1 MKRIK
6 IQINK
11 SEREYDVY
19 ALLTSFFPGV
29 EAVTGADDEENID
42 GYFCIDEDGN
52 RVKIS
57 IDFEETK
64 AEDEFEIVAESKD
77 DAKKEFG
84 RRLYDFLSNAT
95 GKELPWGNLT
105 GIRPTKLIRTM
116 LEESLEESKTGN
128 AECPENAETAGDV
141 SDASGTENSEKA
153 GDVSDA
159 SGAENSETTGSGS
172 DVSGSGRSENKEKTV
187 TSDRTANSKNE
198 ASITDSVTEEIINK
212 VTERAYKERRLRGEK
227 LDLGIDIAI
236 REMDIMSRVHG
247 TDGYSVYVG
256 IPFCPSTCLYCSF
269 TSNPIFKYKDKIK
282 DYLLAVKKE
291 LEWTASNMS
300 DRYLDTVYIGGG
312 TPTTLNPEELDELLG
327 YITTILPWENVR
339 EFTIEAGRADSI
351 TEEKLEVIKKYP
363 ITRISVN
370 PQTMSD
376 ETLKLIGRHHTV
388 EQFVNAFKMVREA
401 GFDNIN
407 SDIIIGLP
415 GENTEDVKH
424 TIDELVKLAPDSLTV
439 HSLAI
444 KRASRLKKWL
454 DENEL
459 EITMDYEK
467 AMSICAEGAKKLG
480 LKPYYLYR
488 QKQMAGNLENTGYSV
503 PGKEGLYN
511 ILIMEEIQSIVA
523 IGAGSV
529 SKCVHNNG
537 LIERCDNVKDIDLYL
552 SKIDEMIERK
562 QKLLK

>member
-1 MKRIK
+1 
-6 IQINK
+6 
-11 SEREYDVY
+11 
-19 ALLTSFFPGV
+19 
-29 EAVTGADDEENID
+29 
-42 GYFCIDEDGN
+42 
-52 RVKIS
+52 
-57 IDFEETK
+57 
-64 AEDEFEIVAESKD
+64 
-77 DAKKEFG
+77 
-84 RRLYDFLSNAT
+84 
-95 GKELPWGNLT
+95 
-105 GIRPTKLIRTM
+105 M
-116 LEESLEESKTGN
+116 LEESLEESKSGN
-128 AECPENAETAGDV
+128 AECPENPETAGV
-141 SDASGTENSEKA
+141 G
-153 GDVSDA
+153 SDA
-159 SGAENSETTGSGS
+159 SGAENPETAGVGSDASGAENPESADVGSDASGAENPETASAGSDASGVEKPENKDKNVASDSAANSGNTGSI
-172 DVSGSGRSENKEKTV
+172 
-187 TSDRTANSKNE
+187 A
-198 ASITDSVTEEIINK
+198 DSVTEEIINK

-562 QKLLK
+562 QKLFK

>member
-6 IQINK
+6 VKINK

-19 ALLTSFFPGV
+19 ALLTSFFPGTEV
-29 EAVTGADDEENID
+29 VTAIDTEGEFDGVFSIDEE
-42 GYFCIDEDGN
+42 GN
-52 RVKIS
+52 KGKIS
-57 IDFEETK
+57 LSFEDIE
-64 AEDEFEIVAESKD
+64 ESDECEIASEKKD

-84 RRLYDFLSNAT
+84 LFLYDFLSKAT

-116 LEESLEESKTGN
+116 IEEAAGNGSNFGSDSGLNSDSKSESNSVSKTVL
-128 AECPENAETAGDV
+128 ENV
-141 SDASGTENSEKA
+141 RN
-153 GDVSDA
+153 
-159 SGAENSETTGSGS
+159 
-172 DVSGSGRSENKEKTV
+172 
-187 TSDRTANSKNE
+187 
-198 ASITDSVTEEIINK
+198 
-212 VTERAYKERRLRGEK
+212 RAYNERRLRGEK
-227 LDLGIDIAI
+227 LDLGIDIAL
-236 REMDIMSRVHG
+236 REIDIMSRLHE
-247 TDGYSVYVG
+247 TEGYSVYIG

-269 TSNPIFKYKDKIK
+269 TSNPIFKYKNKIK

-312 TPTTLNPEELDELLG
+312 TPTTLSPEELDELLG
-327 YITTILPWENVR
+327 YITSILPWENVR
-339 EFTIEAGRADSI
+339 EFTVEAGRADSI
-351 TEEKLEVIKKYP
+351 TREKLEVLKKYP
-363 ITRISVN
+363 VTRISVN
-370 PQTMSD
+370 PQTMSN
-376 ETLKLIGRHHTV
+376 ETLKTIGRNHTV
-388 EQFVNAFKMVREA
+388 EQFVESFNLAREM

-407 SDIIIGLP
+407 TDIIIGLP
-415 GENTEDVKH
+415 GETVKDVEH
-424 TIDELVKLAPDSLTV
+424 TIDELVKLSPDSLTV

-444 KRASRLKKWL
+444 KRASRLKRWM
-454 DENEL
+454 DDNDM
-459 EITMDYEK
+459 EITMDYDE
-467 AMSICAEGAKKLG
+467 AMRICAKGAEKLG

-529 SKCVHNNG
+529 SKCVHDNG

-562 QKLLK
+562 QNLFCK